1 MEPPVNTKAIG
12 RNKPRYAELGELLRS
27 EIERGQYPV
36 GSLLPTELELCER
49 FNVSR
54 HTARAALAQLIS
66 AGLVQR
72 RPGAGTRVI
81 AQHEAMRHEHGID
94 TVEALMQYGN
104 TTRLTVLE
112 TGRMTA
118 DADMAAQLEINT
130 GRDYVYS
137 TGMRL
142 EEPDRQAIAWS
153 EMYTPVRAG
162 VPVAGLLDLGSAA
175 RTIASFLAPAQLSR
189 VEQVFD
195 AASFTAAQ
203 AKALGVKRSEP
214 AMRVLRRYRDA
225 NGRLLML
232 AISLHPPGRFA
243 YSMVL
248 SRSGSR

>member
-1 MEPPVNTKAIG
+1 
-12 RNKPRYAELGELLRS
+12 
-27 EIERGQYPV
+27 
-36 GSLLPTELELCER
+36 
-49 FNVSR
+49 
-54 HTARAALAQLIS
+54 
-66 AGLVQR
+66 
-72 RPGAGTRVI
+72 
-81 AQHEAMRHEHGID
+81 
-94 TVEALMQYGN
+94 
-104 TTRLTVLE
+104 
-112 TGRMTA
+112 
-118 DADMAAQLEINT
+118 
-130 GRDYVYS
+130 
-137 TGMRL
+137 MRL

-243 YSMVL
+243 YSMALAQRLTLKAPRRTDQRGAARHPV
-248 SRSGSR
+248 SAGTTAPAPWAEVPAASSGGIQRG